1 MSVQDVPVFLALPSL
16 TPAIALEVLPR
27 GLTIHRLYIQA
38 DGRTHDLV
46 VGPED
51 PKGHLTQ
58 KYTNTIVGRYA
69 NRLPTTPE
77 PFILSKNNL
86 SSTFSPQSNE
96 SPTVS
101 LHGGPTGFDSQVF
114 TPQVDLSS
122 VQLFTAKEKSEI
134 EEKYNNGSG
143 MVFSLISE
151 SGDQGF
157 PGKLLVEVLVSLV
170 EPKGPQTTQPEL
182 NLGAVVIVYRAKL
195 LDEAVVTPI
204 NLTQHW
210 GFNLD
215 ASLKDEIPDSLS
227 VKEHALT
234 IKSDHTIELDASG
247 LSTGE
252 LLPVKG
258 THHAHAEKASGKIGE
273 NWPESGYDH
282 FYVFNKAPPAS
293 QPTRISTSSLSA
305 TTSFVEELLTK
316 EGQQI
321 DPVVVIASDR
331 SGLRL
336 TFDTNQSGVQF
347 YSNNLTN
354 PSKGARK
361 KIHGG
366 SGISGHGDSYGVG
379 TAAFLEFH
387 EPLGAWLHPK
397 TQGISKDDTLLA
409 SGEVYNNFVRMD
421 VWFKSPGPSDLEP

>member
-1 MSVQDVPVFLALPSL
+1 M
-16 TPAIALEVLPR
+16 
-27 GLTIHRLYIQA
+27 
-38 DGRTHDLV
+38 
-46 VGPED
+46 
-51 PKGHLTQ
+51 
-58 KYTNTIVGRYA
+58 
-69 NRLPTTPE
+69 
-77 PFILSKNNL
+77 
-86 SSTFSPQSNE
+86 
-96 SPTVS
+96 
-101 LHGGPTGFDSQVF
+101 
-114 TPQVDLSS
+114 DLSS

-273 NWPESGYDH
+273 NWPESGYGM
-282 FYVFNKAPPAS
+282 YS
-293 QPTRISTSSLSA
+293 SSLRKISPINDLYRSFLRIQQ
-305 TTSFVEELLTK
+305 TTSRLPANSYLYLISLRNYLIRRRAPYQ
-316 EGQQI
+316 G
-321 DPVVVIASDR
+321 R
-331 SGLRL
+331 S
-336 TFDTNQSGVQF
+336 TNR
-347 YSNNLTN
+347 
-354 PSKGARK
+354 PRRRHCK
-361 KIHGG
+361 
-366 SGISGHGDSYGVG
+366 
-379 TAAFLEFH
+379 
-387 EPLGAWLHPK
+387 
-397 TQGISKDDTLLA
+397 
-409 SGEVYNNFVRMD
+409 
-421 VWFKSPGPSDLEP
+421 